1 MPIHVHRRRG
11 SAEALHAL
19 ELPTGDSAEFWV
31 LEPDRPA
38 VVMGSAQRADA
49 FDVDGLAAAGI
60 DLAPRRSGGGA
71 VYIEPAGVVWIDVL
85 APRSSPWWS
94 DDLSQT
100 FLQVGESWQQA
111 LADCGI
117 ESELIVGSPDR
128 SPEARHACWAGL
140 GWGEVTVE
148 GVKIVGL
155 SQRRTRWGARVQAMA
170 VIDGSAS
177 QVVDWLVDLEPS
189 EAAVLRT
196 SIGARPLAV
205 TALEL
210 ESAVLAALQAK
221 NPQGV

>member
-1 MPIHVHRRRG
+1 MPLHVHRRRG

-19 ELPTGDSAEFWV
+19 ELPAGDSAEFWV
-31 LEPDRPA
+31 LEPERPA
-38 VVMGSAQRADA
+38 VVMGSAQRVEA

-71 VYIEPAGVVWIDVL
+71 VYIAPAGVVWIDVV

-100 FLQVGESWQQA
+100 FLQVGECWQQA
-111 LADCGI
+111 LANCGI
-117 ESELIVGSPDR
+117 ESELIIGSPDR
-128 SPEARHACWAGL
+128 SPQARQACWAGL
-140 GWGEVTVE
+140 GWGEVTVD

-170 VIDGSAS
+170 VIDGSADR
-177 QVVDWLVDLEPS
+177 VVDWLVGLEPG
-189 EAAVLRT
+189 EAAALRT
-196 SIGARPLAV
+196 SIGARPLALTV
-205 TALEL
+205 PEL
-210 ESAVLAALQAK
+210 ESAVLAALHTK